1 MLLYATPR
9 DVRWPRWPRWIMIAR
24 KGKRTRCKC
33 LEPLKVHGSPIGRHL
48 PRDRRCSCCI
58 ALVQS
63 TKFPSQLSTHL
74 TRLVIHLHPVP
85 SNRRLTHSP
94 WTLNTSLPRP
104 RTFPRSGAV
113 SESPPIVAGHA
124 SGGCAVQTIR
134 NCPIE
139 TIAS

>member
-1 MLLYATPR
+1 MLLEVSPR
-9 DVRWPRWPRWIMIAR
+9 DMRWLRWPRWILIVR
-24 KGKRTRCKC
+24 RGKRTRCRC
-33 LEPLKVHGSPIGRHL
+33 LEPFKVHGSPIGRHL

-63 TKFPSQLSTHL
+63 TKFPGQLSTHL
-74 TRLVIHLHPVP
+74 MRLAIHLHPVP
-85 SNRRLTHSP
+85 TNCPLTNSP

-124 SGGCAVQTIR
+124 FGGCAVQTFR
-134 NCPIE
+134 YCAIE
-139 TIAS
+139 TTAG